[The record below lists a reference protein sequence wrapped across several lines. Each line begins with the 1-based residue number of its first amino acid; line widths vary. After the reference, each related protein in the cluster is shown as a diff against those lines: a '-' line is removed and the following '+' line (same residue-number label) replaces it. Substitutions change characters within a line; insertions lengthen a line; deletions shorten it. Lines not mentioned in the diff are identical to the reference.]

1 MFGLMYHGSM
11 RVLGGLEAS
20 LRNETL
26 LLLRVGNV
34 EFFDGSL
41 DSRFRIGGFYHADER
56 SWGMS

>member
-34 EFFDGSL
+34 EFFDGLL
-41 DSRFRIGGFYHADER
+41 DSRFRIGGFNRADKGG
-56 SWGMS
+56 WGMP